1 MLYVFSKIKFSSI
14 LLVGCLTAMNSWASI
29 NGNSASAAA
38 TNTQAQS
45 QAVVTPLAPPSNIKS
60 YLEWKNSKISEI
72 ENRVKSLREK
82 MVSQAVARTT
92 NSKDPNLANKSKTE
106 AGLRVDLQ
114 DQLDQE
120 LLNLSI
126 SRDLSISDYFVGYLT
141 KQPSLDTAIKDVS
154 GRLTAEEVAELMEAF
169 AQYFFQ
175 SRPSG
180 SKMAPR
186 ADTNSQ

>member
-1 MLYVFSKIKFSSI
+1 MLYVFSKIKLSSI
-14 LLVGCLTAMNSWASI
+14 LFVGCFVAMNSMASI
-29 NGNSASAAA
+29 NGNTTAASA
-38 TNTQAQS
+38 QP
-45 QAVVTPLAPPSNIKS
+45 AVVPVVAPANTKS

-72 ENRVKSLREK
+72 ENRVKGLREK
-82 MVSQAVARTT
+82 MVSQAAVRPT
-92 NSKDPNLANKSKTE
+92 NNKDPNLANKSKTE
-106 AGLRVDLQ
+106 AGLRADLQ

-141 KQPSLDTAIKDVS
+141 KQPSLDSAIKDVS

-169 AQYFFQ
+169 AHYFFQ

-186 ADTNSQ
+186 ADSSSQ

>member
-1 MLYVFSKIKFSSI
+1 MLYVFSKIKFSFI
-14 LLVGCLTAMNSWASI
+14 LFVGCFAAMNSLASI
-29 NGNSASAAA
+29 NGTNAANTAASAQPVIAP
-38 TNTQAQS
+38 
-45 QAVVTPLAPPSNIKS
+45 VAPPANVKS
-60 YLEWKNSKISEI
+60 YLEWKTSKISEI

-82 MVSQAVARTT
+82 MVAQSTVRTA
-92 NSKDPNLANKSKTE
+92 NSKDPNLANKTKTE
-106 AGLRVDLQ
+106 AGLRSDLQ
-114 DQLDQE
+114 DQLDHE
-120 LLNLSI
+120 MLNLSI

>member
-1 MLYVFSKIKFSSI
+1 MLYVFSKIKISSI
-14 LLVGCLTAMNSWASI
+14 LFVGCFAAMNSLASI
-29 NGNSASAAA
+29 SGATTSGSATTIVPVVAPA
-38 TNTQAQS
+38 NT
-45 QAVVTPLAPPSNIKS
+45 KS
-60 YLEWKNSKISEI
+60 YLEWKSSKISEI

-82 MVSQAVARTT
+82 MASQTVARPL
-92 NSKDPNLANKSKTE
+92 NSKDPNLVNKSKTE
-106 AGLRVDLQ
+106 AGLRADMQ

-126 SRDLSISDYFVGYLT
+126 SHDLSISDYFVGYLT
-141 KQPSLDTAIKDVS
+141 KQPSLDSAIKDVS

-186 ADTNSQ
+186 ADSSSQ

>member
-1 MLYVFSKIKFSSI
+1 
-14 LLVGCLTAMNSWASI
+14 MNSLASI
-29 NGNSASAAA
+29 NGTTAANSPP
-38 TNTQAQS
+38 
-45 QAVVTPLAPPSNIKS
+45 AVVPVAAPANVKS

-72 ENRVKSLREK
+72 ENRVKGLREK
-82 MVSQAVARTT
+82 MVSQAVARPT
-92 NSKDPNLANKSKTE
+92 NSKDPNLANKSKIE
-106 AGLRVDLQ
+106 AGLRADLQ

-120 LLNLSI
+120 MLNLSI

-141 KQPSLDTAIKDVS
+141 KQPSLDSAIKDVS

-186 ADTNSQ
+186 ADSSSQ

>member
-1 MLYVFSKIKFSSI
+1 MLYVFSKIRISSI
-14 LLVGCLTAMNSWASI
+14 LFIGCFTTLNCLATV
-29 NGNSASAAA
+29 NGNNAPTVNSSTAIQPTVPVAQPA
-38 TNTQAQS
+38 NT
-45 QAVVTPLAPPSNIKS
+45 KS

-82 MVSQAVARTT
+82 IVSTSVSRTAS
-92 NSKDPNLANKSKTE
+92 SKDPNLVNKSKTE
-106 AGLRVDLQ
+106 AGLRADMQ

-120 LLNLSI
+120 ILNLSI

-141 KQPSLDTAIKDVS
+141 KQPSLDLAIKDVS

-180 SKMAPR
+180 AKMAPR